1 MKETG
6 LPGSVL
12 VELYIRL
19 RDQME
24 SGESNLDANHKDRVC
39 IAMAIFAAEDRLGA
53 NITEVE
59 AHVREVLGLVGPVQ
73 IAA

>member
-1 MKETG
+1 MKETD

-24 SGESNLDANHKDRVC
+24 SGESTLDANHKVRAS
-39 IAMAIFAAEDRLGA
+39 IAMAILVAEDNLGA
-53 NITEVE
+53 NITAIE
-59 AHVREVLGLVGPVQ
+59 AQVREALGLLDPDK